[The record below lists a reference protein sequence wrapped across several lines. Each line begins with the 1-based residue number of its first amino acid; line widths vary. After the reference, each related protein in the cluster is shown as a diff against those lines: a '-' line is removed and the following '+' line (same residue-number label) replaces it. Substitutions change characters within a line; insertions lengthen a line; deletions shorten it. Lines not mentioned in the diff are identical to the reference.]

1 MIKAVVFDLDGTL
14 VETERLKAISYARAA
29 NELCPKCADEEEVV
43 DGFKDVVGKSRQ
55 EVAQDLVQRFGL
67 EEAARS
73 KMAEFDVSAPW
84 QAYLQVRLR
93 IYSEMISNPDLV
105 KSAALPHTI
114 ELLHIAREMGLK
126 TALTTTSHAS
136 EACHILNILGI
147 VKDFDF
153 IATADDVER
162 KKPDPEVYLLVL
174 NELNLSAKECLA
186 IEDSPPGVQAALSA
200 GLWCIAVT
208 NAFTYKGIHSSKLLD
223 DRWIVDAPAKLTD
236 VVRQMLNE
244 RAKD

>member
-1 MIKAVVFDLDGTL
+1 MDGTL

-43 DGFKDVVGKSRQ
+43 EGFKDVVGKSRQ
-55 EVAQDLVQRFGL
+55 EVAQDLVKRFGL

-73 KMAEFDVSAPW
+73 KMAEFDVSSPE

-93 IYSEMISNPDLV
+93 IYNEMISDPELV
-105 KSAALPHTI
+105 KSVARPSAI
-114 ELLHIAREMGLK
+114 ELLHKAREMGLK

-147 VKDFDF
+147 LEDFDF
-153 IATADDVER
+153 IATADDVEH

-174 NELNLSAKECLA
+174 QELNLPANECLA

-200 GLWCIAVT
+200 GLWCIAFT
-208 NAFTYKGIHSSKLLD
+208 NAFTQEGIHSSKLLD
-223 DRWIVDAPAKLTD
+223 DKWIVDDPSKLLD
-236 VVRQMLNE
+236 VVQQMLDE
-244 RAKD
+244 RASFTLHKS